1 MTATKSAKST
11 LNVKIDRS
19 VKERATQLLDSMGLD
34 HTTAIDMYY
43 RQIITERRLPFQPTS
58 GLTLDE
64 QIREAAL
71 KRNPKRVTLQTDENG
86 HVLIDKDEHPD
97 IYDWAVNG

>member
-1 MTATKSAKST
+1 MTTTKST
-11 LNVKIDRS
+11 VTVKIDKS
-19 VKERATQLLDSMGLD
+19 VKERAAQLLESMGLD

-43 RQIITERRLPFQPTS
+43 RQIITERQIPFQPRS
-58 GLTLDE
+58 SLTLDE
-64 QIREAAL
+64 QIRMAAL

-86 HVLIDKDEHPD
+86 SVIVDKDKHPD

>member
-1 MTATKSAKST
+1 MTAIKST
-11 LNVKIDRS
+11 INVKIDKS
-19 VKERATQLLDSMGLD
+19 VKERAAQLLESMGLD

-43 RQIITERRLPFQPTS
+43 RQIITERQIPFQPRS
-58 GLTLDE
+58 SLTLDE
-64 QIREAAL
+64 QIRIAAL

-86 HVLIDKDEHPD
+86 NVIVDKDKHPD

>member
-1 MTATKSAKST
+1 MNATKST

-19 VKERATQLLDSMGLD
+19 VKERAAQLLESMGLD

-43 RQIITERRLPFQPTS
+43 RQIITERQLPFQPKS
-58 GLTLDE
+58 SLTIDE
-64 QIREAAL
+64 QIKAAAL

-86 HVLIDKDEHPD
+86 SVIVDKDKHPD
-97 IYDWAVNG
+97 IYDWVVNG